1 MRRYLHCFIAML
13 LFSSFLFSAEKI
25 EELEKKLPTVSGKE
39 KVEVLDELARAYR
52 EISPQKTLEY
62 SKEALELSQKLGY
75 RKGKALS
82 LHNFGLGYYYLGDYE
97 RALEYDLKSLE
108 IRKQIG
114 DKNGIAASFYNIG
127 RIYVDLGNYDK
138 ALEYYLE
145 SLKMREIIGNR
156 KDVASTLNDIGII
169 YDNLGKYDKALEYYL
184 QSLKIRGMIRDKD
197 GTAASLNNIGIVY
210 DNMDN
215 SNRAL
220 EYYLKSLKIYEEIEN
235 NKGIA
240 ASLNNIG
247 LVYRISGDY
256 KKALEY
262 QLKSLKI
269 EKEIGNK
276 YGLAISLNNIGS
288 IYVELRNYDEAFSY
302 VNQGLNLAKEIG
314 AKISIQDSYRH
325 LSELYSKKGN
335 YKKAFEYY
343 RLYSEIKDSIYT
355 EEGSKR
361 IAEMQTKYE
370 TEKKE
375 REIELLKK
383 DRIIEQSRKK
393 MFIFLL
399 IITLSIIVFLVY
411 LYRLKIKMNEKLDL
425 LSRTDPLTKLPNRR
439 DILEKIR
446 MEKIRFERSK
456 KPFVLV
462 LCDID
467 GFKKLND
474 KYGHNVGDSILISIS
489 NLMRKSI
496 RMQDFICRW
505 GGEEFLFFLPETN
518 LEGGIISAEKLRE
531 KIANSI
537 YHSGKH
543 KLLIHMTFG
552 VSIYDK
558 IMDINDCI
566 KQADNALY
574 EGKKSG
580 GNQVVVAKRDTR
592 KK

>member
-1 MRRYLHCFIAML
+1 MRRYLHCFIVLL
-13 LFSSFLFSAEKI
+13 LFSSFLVFAEKI

-39 KVEVLDELARAYR
+39 KVLVLDELARAYR

-62 SKEALELSQKLGY
+62 SKEALELSQKLDY
-75 RKGKALS
+75 KKGKALS
-82 LHNFGLGYYYLGDYE
+82 LHNFGLGYYHLGDYE
-97 RALEYDLKSLE
+97 RALEYNLKSLE

-127 RIYVDLGNYDK
+127 RIYVDLSNYDK

-156 KDVASTLNDIGII
+156 KDIASTLNDIGII
-169 YDNLGKYDKALEYYL
+169 YDNLGKYNKALEYYL
-184 QSLKIRGMIRDKD
+184 QSLKIREMIGDKN
-197 GTAASLNNIGIVY
+197 GIAASLNNIGIAY

-220 EYYLKSLKIYEEIEN
+220 EYYLKSLKIYEEIGN

-247 LVYRISGDY
+247 LVYKISGDY

-288 IYVELRNYDEAFSY
+288 LYTELKNYDEAFSY
-302 VNQGLNLAKEIG
+302 LDQGLNLAKEIG

-325 LSELYSKKGN
+325 LSELYSSKGN

-343 RLYSEIKDSIYT
+343 GLYSGVKDSIFT
-355 EEGSKR
+355 EEGSKK

-375 REIELLKK
+375 REIEILKK
-383 DRIIEQSRKK
+383 DKIIEQSRKK

-399 IITLSIIVFLVY
+399 IVTFFIIVFLVY
-411 LYRLKIKMNEKLDL
+411 LYHLKIKINEKLES
-425 LSRTDPLTKLPNRR
+425 LSRTDPLTKLSNRR
-439 DILEKIR
+439 DILERIE
-446 MEKIRFERSK
+446 MERIRFERYRR
-456 KPFVLV
+456 PFVLV

-467 GFKKLND
+467 KFKDFND
-474 KYGHNVGDSILISIS
+474 KYGHNAGDSILISIA

-496 RMQDFICRW
+496 RMQDFVCRW
-505 GGEEFLFFLPETN
+505 GGEEFLFLLPETN
-518 LEGGIISAEKLRE
+518 LEGGRILAEKLRE

-537 YHSGKH
+537 YHLEKH

-558 IMDINDCI
+558 VMDINDCI

-574 EGKKSG
+574 EGKKNG
-580 GNQVVVAKRDTR
+580 GNQVVVAKRIR
-592 KK
+592 EKK